1 MKKFKLR
8 CHQLIAFIK
17 YCYYCIYCKIHK
29 IHNEDKW
36 IISERGDDARD
47 NGYAFYKY
55 MVANHPEVDFKYVIK
70 KGSQDERRIEKKRLI
85 YQGSKEH
92 YILFITAGYLLSTHI
107 MGYSPEF
114 RLFNKLDKLGLIHI
128 NGRRIYLNHG
138 IENQNVDGLK
148 CGKIKVDLFVCG
160 AKPQYDHELKVLGH
174 PDGVLQYTG
183 MPRYDYLKNNLKN
196 QILFMPTWRTW
207 LFYCKN
213 PEEFKK
219 SEYFINWNKLINDEK
234 LRELLEKNNLE
245 LVFYPHYEIQPYLKA
260 FEFNNNNRIKIAS
273 IEKYDVQTLLN
284 ESRILVSD
292 YSSVIFD
299 FAFLNKPVIYF
310 QFDYDNFFKFHYGK
324 GYYSY
329 DKDGFGPVSQT
340 VDQTINL
347 IEQYLENNFA
357 VEGKYANNKKRFFT
371 LDENGNSERVYR
383 KILECKKNYI

>member
-8 CHQLIAFIK
+8 CHQLIVFIR
-17 YCYYCIYCKIHK
+17 YCYYFIYCKIHK
-29 IHNEDKW
+29 IINEDTW

-55 MVANHPEVDFKYVIK
+55 MMINHPEVNFKYVIK
-70 KGSQDERRIEKKRLI
+70 KGSKDEERIKKERLI

-114 RLFNKLDKLGLIHI
+114 RLFNKLDRWGWIHI

-138 IENQNVDGLK
+138 IENQNVNGLK
-148 CGKIKVDLFVCG
+148 YGNIKVDLFVCG
-160 AKPQYDHELKVLGH
+160 AKPQYDYELKTLGH
-174 PDGVLQYTG
+174 PKNVLQYTG

-207 LFYCKN
+207 LFYCKSL
-213 PEEFKK
+213 EQFKE
-219 SEYFINWNKLINDEK
+219 SEYFISWNKLINDENLK
-234 LRELLEKNNLE
+234 KILEKNNLE
-245 LVFYPHYEIQPYLKA
+245 LIFYPHYEIQPYIEA
-260 FEFNNNNRIKIAS
+260 FKTNNTRIKIAS

-284 ESRILVSD
+284 ESKLLVSD

-310 QFDYDNFFKFHYGK
+310 QFDYDNFFNFHYGK

-329 DKDGFGPVSQT
+329 EKDGFGPCTETPEQT
-340 VDQTINL
+340 VKL
-347 IEQYLENNFA
+347 IENYIENDYI
-357 VEGKYANNKKRFFT
+357 VEEKYKNNKNRFFT
-371 LDENGNSERVYR
+371 LEQTGNSERVY
-383 KILECKKNYI
+383 KQILKCKKNYI

>member
-8 CHQLIAFIK
+8 CHQLIVFVK
-17 YCYYCIYCKIHK
+17 YCYYFFFCKIHK
-29 IHNEDKW
+29 ITNENTW

-55 MVANHPEVDFKYVIK
+55 MMSNHSEVNFKYVIK
-70 KGSQDERRIEKKRLI
+70 KGSKDEERINKKRVI
-85 YQGSKEH
+85 YQGSREH

-114 RLFNKLDKLGLIHI
+114 RMFNKLDRWGWIHI

-138 IENQNVDGLK
+138 IENQNVSGLK
-148 CGKIKVDLFVCG
+148 CGNIKVDLFICG
-160 AKPQYDHELKVLGH
+160 AKPQYDYELKTLGH

-207 LFYCKN
+207 LFYCKST
-213 PEEFKK
+213 EQFKE

-234 LRELLEKNNLE
+234 LKEILEKNNLE
-245 LVFYPHYEIQPYLKA
+245 LIFYPHYEIQPYIEA
-260 FEFNNNNRIKIAS
+260 FKSDNTRIKIAS

-284 ESRILVSD
+284 ESKILVSD

-299 FAFLNKPVIYF
+299 FAFLNKPVIYY
-310 QFDYDNFFKFHYGK
+310 QFDYDHFFKYHYGK

-329 DKDGFGPVSQT
+329 EKDGFGPCTETPEQT
-340 VDQTINL
+340 VKL
-347 IEQYLENNFA
+347 IENYVENDYI
-357 VEGKYANNKKRFFT
+357 VEEKYKNNKNRFFT
-371 LDENGNSERVYR
+371 LEQTENSERVY
-383 KILECKKNYI
+383 KQILECKKNYI